1 MCGRFVLLTDLSRVV
16 ETFHIEAVR
25 CDYEPLN
32 EVYPGRDVY
41 AVIRDEVNQLVQF
54 RWGLVPSW
62 SKDPSVGKKLI
73 NARAETLTEKPSFR
87 GAFQRQ
93 RCLIIADGFYEWEKT
108 ARKSIPHYYV
118 LKSGAPFGFA
128 GLYDSRRARDG
139 QVLRTCT
146 IITTT
151 PNELIRPVHDRMPV
165 IVSSKDELIWLD
177 PTVSAPGCLLS
188 LLRPYSAEAM
198 VEKP

>member
-32 EVYPGRDVY
+32 EVYPGQDVY

-54 RWGLVPSW
+54 HWGLVPSW

-93 RCLIIADGFYEWEKT
+93 RCLIIADGFYEWEKA

-128 GLYDSRRARDG
+128 GLYNSRREPDG
-139 QVLRTCT
+139 QILRTCA

-151 PNELIRPVHDRMPV
+151 PNALIRPVHDRMPV
-165 IVSSKDELIWLD
+165 IIPKEDELIWLD
-177 PTVSAPGCLLS
+177 PAVSDSSRLLP
-188 LLRPYSAEAM
+188 LLCPYPAEAM
-198 VEKP
+198 AERR